1 MYLELNY
8 ATEVKDM
15 TETMQIPLFPP
26 RSVPDLVGEIK
37 KISKEIKDLY
47 CLDDLPW
54 VLGYSGGKDSS
65 AVVQLIWYAIA
76 ELPPEKR
83 TKKIYVITT
92 DTLVENP
99 IVSTWVR
106 HSLKQMKSAAI
117 EQQLPIE
124 PHLLYPDVKDT
135 FWVNLMGKG
144 YPAPRHG
151 FRWCTERLKILPS
164 NRFIRDVVRI
174 NGEVILILG
183 TRKAE
188 SIKRAV
194 SMEKHEIGRMS
205 DRLNDSSNS
214 IKSLLYQSPSLPNSL
229 IYSPIEDWRT
239 DEVWI
244 YLNQWPNPWENSNK
258 DLFTMYRGATADNE
272 CPLVVDT
279 STPSCGTSRFG
290 CWVCTMVS
298 QDKSMEAMIQNDEEK
313 EWMQPLL
320 DIRNE
325 LDIKNDREKRD
336 FRRIYGRVELFERN
350 MGDDKTSVEPIPGP
364 YTKFWREHWLRRVLE
379 AQTHIRKT
387 APEEMRDITLITP
400 EELSEI
406 RRIWLEQKHEFDD
419 SLPRIYE
426 EVTGESFADSRPAA
440 ERKLL
445 GSDEWTAIEEIC
457 TEDKM
462 HLELMAKLL
471 DTERQYYTKPRRTGI
486 YADLDKCFETSSRS
500 QDEAIGNAHYQRN
513 LKTAVEDVK
522 ANPTEKIQQVKSAIA
537 QTNTS
542 AKSDTVNVAKLKEE
556 LESSSSPGKQLSWAD
571 IKYSTPDVGEGNSK
585 D

>member
-8 ATEVKDM
+8 LTEVEDM
-15 TETMQIPLFPP
+15 TETMLPLFPP
-26 RSVPDLVGEIK
+26 RTVMDLVEEIK
-37 KISKEIKDLY
+37 KLSQEIRDLY
-47 CLDDLPW
+47 CLDDIPW
-54 VLGYSGGKDSS
+54 VVGYSGGKDSTT
-65 AVVQLIWYAIA
+65 VVQLIWYAIA
-76 ELPPEKR
+76 ELSPEKR

-106 HSLKQMKSAAI
+106 QSLKQMKSAAI
-117 EQQLPIE
+117 EHQLPIE
-124 PHLLYPDVKDT
+124 PYMLYPDVKDT

-164 NRFIRDVVRI
+164 NRFVRDMVRI

-205 DRLNDSSNS
+205 DRLNNNSSS
-214 IKSLLYQSPSLPNSL
+214 IKSLLYQSPSLHNSL

-244 YLNQWPNPWENSNK
+244 YLNQWPNPWDNSNK

-279 STPSCGTSRFG
+279 STPSCGSSRFG

-325 LDIKNDREKRD
+325 LDIKDDRPKRD

-350 MGDDKTSVEPIPGP
+350 MGDDTTAVEHIPGP

-387 APEEMRDITLITP
+387 APLEMRDITLITP

-406 RRIWLEQKHEFDD
+406 RRIWLEEKHEFDD

-426 EVTGESFADSRPAA
+426 EVTGEPFEDSRPAA

-445 GSDEWTAIEEIC
+445 GSDEWTVIEEIC
-457 TEDKM
+457 SEDKM

-486 YADLDKCFETSSRS
+486 YGDLDKCFETSSRS
-500 QDEAIGNAHYQRN
+500 KDEAIGNAHYQRN
-513 LKTAVEDVK
+513 LKKAVEDVK
-522 ANPTEKIQQVKSAIA
+522 ANPAQNIQQVKEAIA
-537 QTNTS
+537 QTNIS
-542 AKSDTVNVAKLKEE
+542 APDATVDIAKLREE
-556 LESSSSPGKQLSWAD
+556 LESNNQSRQLSWAD
-571 IKYSTPDVGEGNSK
+571 IKFSPPDVGE
-585 D
+585 

>member
-1 MYLELNY
+1 
-8 ATEVKDM
+8 M
-15 TETMQIPLFPP
+15 TETMKIPLFPP
-26 RSVPDLVGEIK
+26 RSVSELVEEIA
-37 KISKEIKDLY
+37 KISKEIKELY
-47 CLDDLPW
+47 CLDDIPW
-54 VLGYSGGKDSS
+54 VLGYSGGKDSTT
-65 AVVQLIWYAIA
+65 VVQLIWYAIA

-106 HSLKQMKSAAI
+106 QSLKQMKSAAI

-124 PHLLYPDVKDT
+124 PYMLYPEVKDT

-164 NRFIRDVVRI
+164 NRFVRDMVRI

-205 DRLNDSSNS
+205 DRLNNNSSS

-244 YLNQWPNPWENSNK
+244 YLNQWANPWENSNK

-279 STPSCGTSRFG
+279 STPSCGSSRFG

-350 MGDDKTSVEPIPGP
+350 MGDDTTSVEPIPGP

-379 AQTHIRKT
+379 AQTHVRKT
-387 APEEMRDITLITP
+387 APLEMRDITLITP

-406 RRIWLEQKHEFDD
+406 RRIWLEEKHEFDD

-426 EVTGESFADSRPAA
+426 EVTGEPFEDSRPAA

-445 GSDEWTAIEEIC
+445 GSDEWAAIEEIC
-457 TEDKM
+457 SEDKM

-500 QDEAIGNAHYQRN
+500 KEEAIGNAHYQRN
-513 LKTAVEDVK
+513 LKKAVEDIK
-522 ANPTEKIQQVKSAIA
+522 ANPTENIQQFKDAIA
-537 QTNTS
+537 QTNSS
-542 AKSDTVNVAKLKEE
+542 AKNDTVDIAKLKEE
-556 LESSSSPGKQLSWAD
+556 LESNSNQSRQLSWAD
-571 IKYSTPDVGEGNSK
+571 IKFSTPDVGDKNSK

>member
-1 MYLELNY
+1 
-8 ATEVKDM
+8 M
-15 TETMQIPLFPP
+15 TEKQQMQLFPP
-26 RSVPDLVGEIK
+26 IPNRTLPELVKDIEK
-37 KISKEIKDLY
+37 LTKEIQYIY
-47 CLDDLPW
+47 CSENIPFVIGW
-54 VLGYSGGKDSS
+54 SGGKDSTS
-65 AVVQLIWYAIA
+65 VLQLVWYAIA
-76 ELPPEKR
+76 ALPQEQR

-99 IVSTWVR
+99 IVSAWVR
-106 HSLKQMKSAAI
+106 KSLEQMKSAAKA
-117 EQQLPIE
+117 QQIPIE
-124 PHLLYPDVKDT
+124 PHLLYPDIKDT

-144 YPAPRHG
+144 YPSPRHG

-164 NRFIRDVVRI
+164 NRFVRDVVRI

-194 SMEKHEIGRMS
+194 SMEKHEIGPLS
-205 DRLNDSSNS
+205 DRLNDNSSS
-214 IKSLLYQSPSLPNSL
+214 IKSMLYHSPSLPNSL

-239 DEVWI
+239 DEVWL
-244 YLNQWPNPWENSNK
+244 YLMQWENPWGNNNK
-258 DLFTMYRGATADNE
+258 DLFSMYRGATADNE

-279 STPSCGTSRFG
+279 STPSCGSSRFG
-290 CWVCTMVS
+290 CWVCTMVN

-325 LDIKNDREKRD
+325 LDIKDDRPKRD

-350 MGDDKTSVEPIPGP
+350 MGDNKTSVEPIPGP

-379 AQTHIRKT
+379 AQTQIRKT
-387 APEEMRDITLITP
+387 APVEMRDITLITP

-406 RRIWLEQKHEFDD
+406 RRIWLEEKHEFDD

-426 EVTGESFADSRPAA
+426 EVTGQPFEDSRPSA

-445 GSDEWTAIEEIC
+445 GSDEWTVLEEMC
-457 TEDKM
+457 EDKM

-471 DTERQYYTKPRRTGI
+471 DTERQYYTKSRRTGI
-486 YADLDKCFETSSRS
+486 YGDLDKCFETSSRS
-500 QDEAIGNAHYQRN
+500 KEEAIGNAHYQRN
-513 LKTAVEDVK
+513 LKNAVEAVK
-522 ANPTEKIQQVKSAIA
+522 ANPTLNIQLVKDAIA
-537 QTNTS
+537 QSNIS
-542 AKSDTVNVAKLKEE
+542 ATEDTVNVAKLKEQ
-556 LESSSSPGKQLSWAD
+556 LESTTNQSRQLSWAD
-571 IKYSTPDVGEGNSK
+571 IKFSPPTP
-585 D
+585 

>member
-1 MYLELNY
+1 
-8 ATEVKDM
+8 M
-15 TETMQIPLFPP
+15 TETMKIPLFPP
-26 RSVPDLVGEIK
+26 RSVSELVAEIEK
-37 KISKEIKDLY
+37 LSKEIKELY
-47 CLDDLPW
+47 CLDDIPW
-54 VLGYSGGKDSS
+54 VLGYSGGKDSTS
-65 AVVQLIWYAIA
+65 VVQLIWYAIA

-106 HSLKQMKSAAI
+106 QSLKRMKFAAI
-117 EQQLPIE
+117 EHKLPIE
-124 PHLLYPDVKDT
+124 PYMLYPEVKDT
-135 FWVNLMGKG
+135 FWVNLIGKG

-164 NRFIRDVVRI
+164 NRFVRDMVRI

-205 DRLNDSSNS
+205 DRLNNNSSS
-214 IKSLLYQSPSLPNSL
+214 IKSLLYQNPSLPNSL

-244 YLNQWPNPWENSNK
+244 YLNQWANPWENSNK

-279 STPSCGTSRFG
+279 STPSCGSSRFG

-325 LDIKNDREKRD
+325 LDIKNDRDKRD

-350 MGDDKTSVEPIPGP
+350 MGDDTTSVEPIPGP

-387 APEEMRDITLITP
+387 APLEMRDITLITP

-406 RRIWLEQKHEFDD
+406 RRIWLEEKHEFDD

-426 EVTGESFADSRPAA
+426 EVTGEPFEDSRPAA

-457 TEDKM
+457 SEDKM

-500 QDEAIGNAHYQRN
+500 KEEAIGNAHYQRN
-513 LKTAVEDVK
+513 LKKAVEDIK
-522 ANPTEKIQQVKSAIA
+522 ANPTENIQQFKDAIA
-537 QTNTS
+537 QTNSS
-542 AKSDTVNVAKLKEE
+542 AKNDTVDIAKLKEE
-556 LESSSSPGKQLSWAD
+556 LESNSNQSRQLSWAD
-571 IKYSTPDVGEGNSK
+571 IKFSPPNSGEEKPS